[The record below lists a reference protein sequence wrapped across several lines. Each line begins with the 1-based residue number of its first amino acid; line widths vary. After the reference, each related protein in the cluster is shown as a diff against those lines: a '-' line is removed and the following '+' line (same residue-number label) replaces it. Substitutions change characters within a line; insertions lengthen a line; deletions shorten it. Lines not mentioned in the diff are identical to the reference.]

1 VTRAGLSLP
10 GFRAFEEQVSKLAA
24 IVALIVATLTA
35 CLPARASEEEFAHAI
50 AALAAADSYAD
61 KTAAATAVGASRHP
75 RAEAVLAAMLEG
87 QLYTTRAGSRLVT
100 AAEVDGGYAIR
111 DAVTDEDLGTVGR
124 REVSR
129 VSLNNQLRATL
140 RSVIAGLRL
149 THEDPAERRAAIQK
163 VGESSDL
170 AMVETLEQLLTTEE
184 NARVRDAIEMAIATL
199 NLESPDNALRL
210 AAIEKVGSN
219 VSAHVR
225 SKLTALANNAALDEE
240 LRAAAKR
247 SLDRIEQRVAFYEL
261 VQTAFF
267 GLSLGSVLVLAAI
280 GLSVT
285 FGIMG
290 VINMAHGELM
300 MLGAYTTYV
309 VQLLM
314 PNAIGASLFVAMPLA
329 FLVAALAGIAIERGI
344 VRTLYA
350 RPLETL
356 LATFGVSLVL
366 QQTVRT
372 VFSPLN
378 RTVVTPDWLAGSI
391 EIVPGLAIT
400 LNRLYILL
408 FSLLVFAALLLV
420 LRYTR
425 FGLEMR
431 AVTQNR
437 AMARAMGV
445 RTDRIDALTFGL
457 GAGIAGLAGVALS
470 QLTNVG
476 PNLGQAYIVDSFM
489 VVVFGGV
496 GSLWGTLTSGLTLG
510 VVSKLIEPAAGA
522 VMAKIFV
529 LVFLIVFI
537 QKRPRGLFPQKGRA
551 AEG

>member
-1 VTRAGLSLP
+1 VI
-10 GFRAFEEQVSKLAA
+10 KLAA
-24 IVALIVATLTA
+24 VVALIVGSLAA
-35 CLPARASEEEFAHAI
+35 CLPAGATEEELARGI
-50 AALAAADSYAD
+50 AELAAAESYAD
-61 KTAAATAVGASRHP
+61 KAAAAAVIGASRHP
-75 RAEAVLAAMLEG
+75 RAEAVLTALLEG
-87 QLYTTRAGSRLVT
+87 ELYTTRADARLVT
-100 AAEVDGGYAIR
+100 AADVEGGYAIR
-111 DAVTDEDLGTVGR
+111 DAVTDEALGTVGR
-124 REVSR
+124 RAVSR
-129 VSLNNQLRATL
+129 VSVNNQLRGTL

-149 THEDPAERRAAIQK
+149 THEDPAERRAAIAK

-170 AMVETLEQLLTTEE
+170 AMVATLEQLLATEE
-184 NARVRDAIEMAIATL
+184 HGGVRDAIEMAVATL
-199 NLESPDNALRL
+199 NLDSPDNALRL
-210 AAIEKVGSN
+210 AAIETVGSN
-219 VSAHVR
+219 SSAHVR
-225 SKLTALANNAALDEE
+225 AKLTALAGNAALDETT
-240 LRAAAKR
+240 RAAAAR
-247 SLDRIEQRVAFYEL
+247 SLDRIEQRVALYEL

-267 GLSLGSVLVLAAI
+267 GLSLGSILVLAAI

-309 VQLLM
+309 VQTLM

-329 FLVAALAGIAIERGI
+329 FLVAALVGIAIERGI

-366 QQTVRT
+366 QQTVRSI
-372 VFSPLN
+372 FSPLN
-378 RTVVTPDWLAGSI
+378 RTVVTPDWLSGSI

-400 LNRLYILL
+400 LNRLYILA
-408 FSLLVFAALLLV
+408 FSLLVFAALLVV

-445 RTDRIDALTFGL
+445 RTDRVDALTFGL

-529 LVFLIVFI
+529 LLFLIVFI

-551 AEG
+551 AEA